1 MDSISGSGNALDAP
15 IVDCVSDVSIPGPDG
30 RRVEG
35 RYTASDDPEAP
46 IALVFAP
53 DPRFGGTMNNRVVLG
68 LHRAFQNAGFSAL
81 RINYRCVGRSQ
92 GVQTDDGSGEISDA
106 TTATAYLQAQR
117 PRARECW
124 VAGYSFGAWV
134 ALQLIMRRPEL
145 VGFVVVSPPVNL
157 YDFTFLSPCPT
168 SGLIVTGRADKTVPK
183 RDALELISR
192 LVEQERTQ
200 ITHTVIPRANHFYEE
215 GLDKLISTV
224 TRHLNRNCRARP
236 L

>member
-1 MDSISGSGNALDAP
+1 MDSNSLPDSGMQVP
-15 IVDCVSDVSIPGPDG
+15 VVDCVSDVSIPGPDG

-35 RYTASDDPEAP
+35 RFTSTDDPEAP

-68 LHRAFQNAGFSAL
+68 LHRAFQSAGFAAL

-106 TTATAYLQAQR
+106 TTATAFLQAER

-145 VGFVVVSPPVNL
+145 AGFIVISPPVNL
-157 YDFTFLSPCPT
+157 YDFTFLSPCPA

-183 RDALELISR
+183 RDSMELISR
-192 LVEQERTQ
+192 LVDQERTQ
-200 ITHTVIPRANHFYEE
+200 IAHSVIPRANHFYEE
-215 GLDKLISTV
+215 GLDRLVSTV
-224 TRHLNRNCRARP
+224 TRYLNRTSKSGF
-236 L
+236 

>member
-1 MDSISGSGNALDAP
+1 MDSNSPPGRGMQVP
-15 IVDCVSDVSIPGPDG
+15 VVDCVSDVSIPGPDG

-35 RYTASDDPEAP
+35 RYTSTEDPESP

-68 LHRAFQNAGFSAL
+68 LHRAFQSAGFAAL

-92 GVQTDDGSGEISDA
+92 GIQTDDGSGEISDA
-106 TTATAYLQAQR
+106 TTATAFLQAER
-117 PRARECW
+117 PRAAKCW

-145 VGFVVVSPPVNL
+145 AGFVVVSPPVNL
-157 YDFTFLSPCPT
+157 YDFTFLSPCPA

-183 RDALELISR
+183 RDSMELITR

-200 ITHTVIPRANHFYEE
+200 IAHSVIPRANHFYEE
-215 GLDKLISTV
+215 GLDRMVSTV
-224 TRHLNRNCRARP
+224 TRYLNRTRKSG
-236 L
+236 

>member
-1 MDSISGSGNALDAP
+1 MDTNSLPDRGMQVP
-15 IVDCVSDVSIPGPDG
+15 VVDCVSDVSIPGPDG

-35 RYTASDDPEAP
+35 RYTSTDDPEAP

-68 LHRAFQNAGFSAL
+68 LHRAFQSAGFAAL

-92 GVQTDDGSGEISDA
+92 GIQTDDGSGEISDA
-106 TTATAYLQAQR
+106 TTATAFLQAER

-145 VGFVVVSPPVNL
+145 AGFIAVSPPVNL
-157 YDFTFLSPCPT
+157 YDFSFLSPCPT

-183 RDALELISR
+183 RESMELITR

-200 ITHTVIPRANHFYEE
+200 IAHSIIPRANHFYEE
-215 GLDKLISTV
+215 GLDRLVSTV
-224 TRHLNRNCRARP
+224 TRYLNRNRKSGH
-236 L
+236 

>member
-1 MDSISGSGNALDAP
+1 MDTNSLPDRGRQVP
-15 IVDCVSDVSIPGPDG
+15 VVDCVSDVSIPGPDG

-35 RYTASDDPEAP
+35 RYTSTDDPEAP

-68 LHRAFQNAGFSAL
+68 LHRAFQSAGFAAL

-92 GVQTDDGSGEISDA
+92 GIQTDDGSGEISDA
-106 TTATAYLQAQR
+106 TTATAFLQAER

-145 VGFVVVSPPVNL
+145 AGFIAVSPPVNL
-157 YDFTFLSPCPT
+157 YDFSFLSPCPT

-183 RDALELISR
+183 RESMELITR

-200 ITHTVIPRANHFYEE
+200 IAHSIIPRANHFYEE
-215 GLDKLISTV
+215 GLDRLVSTV
-224 TRHLNRNCRARP
+224 TRYLNRNRKSGH
-236 L
+236 

>member
-1 MDSISGSGNALDAP
+1 MNSNPPRRTESFTPL
-15 IVDCVSDVSIPGPDG
+15 VDRVSDVSIPGPDG

-35 RYTASDDPEAP
+35 RYTAARDPTAP

-68 LHRAFQNAGFSAL
+68 LHRAFQNAGFAVL

-106 TTATAYLQAQR
+106 TAATAYLQAQR
-117 PRARECW
+117 PLARECW

-145 VGFVVVSPPVNL
+145 AGFVALSPAVNL
-157 YDFTFLSPCPT
+157 YDFTFLSPCPA
-168 SGLIVTGRADKTVPK
+168 SGLFVTGRIDTTVP
-183 RDALELISR
+183 RQDSRELINR
-192 LVEQERTQ
+192 LIEQE
-200 ITHTVIPRANHFYEE
+200 HTDIAHNVIARANHFYED
-215 GLDKLISTV
+215 GLERMITVV
-224 TRHLNRNCRARP
+224 TRYLRRTLRSR
-236 L
+236 